1 MTDFTELSEEELIR
15 LLKQD
20 RLNAFR
26 EIYSRYWKRLF
37 DEAYKRLKSKELAEE
52 VVQELFTN
60 LWTKRQLLQINTTIG
75 AYLFSAVTHQV
86 IDIYRKELVRAKYNQ
101 AFKVVH
107 TEADNSTEDAIML
120 KDLTYTIEEEIS
132 HLPDKC
138 RSVYELSRKEHK
150 TNKEIAS
157 YLGISEKT
165 VEQHLTKALKKIRLT
180 LSHYLLIAALA
191 FAGKVIQISI
201 KPAYNTRSYLNSISG
216 LSKACDTFSS
226 VKRKPYL
233 V

>member
-1 MTDFTELSEEELIR
+1 MTDFTELSEEELVR
-15 LLKQD
+15 LLRQD
-20 RLNAFR
+20 KLNAFR
-26 EIYSRYWKRLF
+26 ELYSRYWKKLF
-37 DEAYKRLKSKELAEE
+37 DEAYKRLKNKELAEE

-60 LWTKRQLLQINTTIG
+60 LWTKRQSLQINTTIS
-75 AYLFSAVTHQV
+75 AYLFSSVAHHV
-86 IDIYRKELVRAKYNQ
+86 IDIYRKEQVRARYSHD
-101 AFKVVH
+101 FKIVH
-107 TEADNSTEDAIML
+107 TEADNSTEDGIML

-180 LSHYLLIAALA
+180 LSHYLVVLALLLL
-191 FAGKVIQISI
+191 K
-201 KPAYNTRSYLNSISG
+201 
-216 LSKACDTFSS
+216 
-226 VKRKPYL
+226 
-233 V
+233 